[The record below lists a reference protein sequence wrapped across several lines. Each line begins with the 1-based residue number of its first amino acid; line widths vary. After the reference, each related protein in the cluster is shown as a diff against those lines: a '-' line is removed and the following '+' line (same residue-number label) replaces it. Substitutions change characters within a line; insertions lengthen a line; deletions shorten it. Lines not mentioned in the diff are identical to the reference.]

1 MSLCISFI
9 NALNE
14 WVGKLISWLTLA
26 MVITTFSV
34 VVLRY
39 LFDSGW
45 IALQESVTYMHSLV
59 FMLGAAYTLKHDGHV
74 RVDILYQRFSRKTR
88 AIVDALGILLLLL
101 PVSGFIIW
109 SSWHYVSESWQVLE
123 GSRHSGGLPGLFLL
137 KSCIITMAVLLIL
150 QGIAM
155 FLQNL
160 MIVIGNDKEAS

>member
-74 RVDILYQRFSRKTR
+74 RVDILYQRFSPKTR
-88 AIVDALGILLLLL
+88 AIIDALGALLLLL

-137 KSCIITMAVLLIL
+137 KSCIIAMAVLLIL

-160 MIVIGNDKEAS
+160 MIVIGNDKEAL

>member
-74 RVDILYQRFSRKTR
+74 RVDILYQRFSPKTR
-88 AIVDALGILLLLL
+88 AIIDALGTLLLLL

-137 KSCIITMAVLLIL
+137 KSCIIAMAVLLIL

-160 MIVIGNDKEAS
+160 MIVIGNDKEAL